1 MFILQAITT
10 GEILAQFQIF
20 FAEIHFPLL
29 KKSSDSPGQI
39 FGANDRYLQSFFKIA
54 PSFSPSFTML

>member
-1 MFILQAITT
+1 MTYDDIFMFILQAITT

-29 KKSSDSPGQI
+29 KKSSDSPGQNI
-39 FGANDRYLQSFFKIA
+39 WCK
-54 PSFSPSFTML
+54 